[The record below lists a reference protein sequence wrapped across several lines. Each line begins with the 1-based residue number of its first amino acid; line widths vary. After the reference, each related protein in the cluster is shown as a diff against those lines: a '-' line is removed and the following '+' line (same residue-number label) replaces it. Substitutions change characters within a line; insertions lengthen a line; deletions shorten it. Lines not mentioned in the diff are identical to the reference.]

1 MIIAPPP
8 PAELMV
14 PIVYGESIDF
24 TAGQSRTL
32 ECIFSVPDN
41 LFRAPSVQWLNS
53 TGHILSNTGNH
64 TFSPLLT
71 SDGGVYTCSV
81 TISIPELNISLAGVG
96 NTTVTVEL
104 KVSLTGANTTTVTIE
119 SK

>member
-8 PAELMV
+8 VELMAPV
-14 PIVYGESIDF
+14 VYKESIDF
-24 TAGQSRTL
+24 TAGQSLTL
-32 ECIFSVPDN
+32 ECRFSVAAN
-41 LFRAPSVQWLNS
+41 LFTAPSVQWLNS
-53 TGHILSNTGNH
+53 TGDILSNTTNI

-81 TISIPELNISLAGVG
+81 TISIPELKI
-96 NTTVTVEL
+96 
-104 KVSLTGANTTTVTIE
+104 SLTGVGTTSVTVH